1 MKLFKHEFQSNTTS
15 VFQQEEISNDDTHAV
30 KPQKESLPPK
40 AIGPSKK
47 IPLMTDP
54 FKIKKSF
61 VQDSI

>member
-40 AIGPSKK
+40 AMGPYK
-47 IPLMTDP
+47 
-54 FKIKKSF
+54 
-61 VQDSI
+61 